1 MKQQNPFLIEGYLS
15 PEYFCDRVQE
25 TAVLDEHIRNQRN
38 VALIAKRRLGKSGM
52 IHNYFYQSS
61 VKEQFY
67 TFYIDIYDTKNLQE
81 FTYELGKGILNTLKS
96 KGRKTLESFLT
107 ILKSLKAGISF
118 DINGVPEWNLSIGE
132 LQMPDIMLD
141 EIFTYLE
148 NADKPCI
155 VAIDEF
161 QVIADYPEKNIE
173 AALRKR
179 IQTCHNAQFIYSGSK
194 RHMMTEMFATQSRP
208 FYNSAVLM
216 GLDAI
221 EESVYHTF
229 SNRHLHVNR
238 QQISKEAF
246 HYLYDRFDGT
256 TWYIQYVLNTLYAD
270 KRADITFGNEDVD
283 NAIQTIIQHNSF
295 AYRSILF
302 LLSPKQKMLLRAI
315 AQEGKVEG
323 IMTQRFLHKHHL
335 TSSVVQGASKVLLDK
350 DMVTNEEGTY
360 YVYDY
365 FMQLWLKDGE

>member
-1 MKQQNPFLIEGYLS
+1 MKQQNPFLIEGYLT

-25 TAVLDEHIRNQRN
+25 TAILDEHLQNQRN

-52 IHNYFYQSS
+52 IHNYFYQPC
-61 VKEQFY
+61 VREQYY

-81 FTYELGKGILNTLKS
+81 FTYELGKGILKTLKS
-96 KGRKTLESFLT
+96 TGRKALESFLT
-107 ILKSLKAGISF
+107 ILKSLKTGISF

-132 LQMPDIMLD
+132 MQVPDIVLD

-148 NADKPCI
+148 SADKPCI

-216 GLDAI
+216 GLEAI

-229 SNRHLHVNR
+229 SNHHLGAN
-238 QQISKEAF
+238 QQLISKEAF

-270 KRADITFGNEDVD
+270 KRTNITFGNDDVD

-295 AYRSILF
+295 AYRSLLF

-323 IMTQRFLHKHHL
+323 IMTQRFLHKYHL
-335 TSSVVQGASKVLLDK
+335 TSSVVQGASKVLLEK
-350 DMVTNEEGTY
+350 DMITNEEGTY
-360 YVYDY
+360 YIYDY
-365 FMQLWLKDGE
+365 FMQLWLKGDE

>member
-1 MKQQNPFLIEGYLS
+1 
-15 PEYFCDRVQE
+15 
-25 TAVLDEHIRNQRN
+25 
-38 VALIAKRRLGKSGM
+38 
-52 IHNYFYQSS
+52 
-61 VKEQFY
+61 
-67 TFYIDIYDTKNLQE
+67 
-81 FTYELGKGILNTLKS
+81 
-96 KGRKTLESFLT
+96 
-107 ILKSLKAGISF
+107 
-118 DINGVPEWNLSIGE
+118 
-132 LQMPDIMLD
+132 
-141 EIFTYLE
+141 
-148 NADKPCI
+148 
-155 VAIDEF
+155 
-161 QVIADYPEKNIE
+161 
-173 AALRKR
+173 
-179 IQTCHNAQFIYSGSK
+179 
-194 RHMMTEMFATQSRP
+194 
-208 FYNSAVLM
+208 M

-229 SNRHLHVNR
+229 SNHHLHVNR

-302 LLSPKQKMLLRAI
+302 LLSPKQKMLLRTI

-360 YVYDY
+360 YIYDY

>member
-1 MKQQNPFLIEGYLS
+1 MKQQNPFLIEGYLT
-15 PEYFCDRVQE
+15 PKFFCDRVQE
-25 TAVLDEHIRNQRN
+25 TAVLDEHIHNQRN

-52 IHNYFYQSS
+52 IHNYFYQPN

-96 KGRKTLESFLT
+96 IGRKALESFLT
-107 ILKSLKAGISF
+107 ILKSLKTGISF

-132 LQMPDIMLD
+132 MQMPDVMLD
-141 EIFTYLE
+141 EIFMYLE
-148 NADKPCI
+148 RADKPCI

-229 SNRHLHVNR
+229 ANHHLQENR
-238 QQISKEAF
+238 QQIGKEAF

-256 TWYIQYVLNTLYAD
+256 TWYIQYVLNMLYAD
-270 KRADITFGNEDVD
+270 KRTDITFDNEDVD
-283 NAIQTIIQHNSF
+283 NAIQTIVQHNSF
-295 AYRSILF
+295 AYRSLLF
-302 LLSPKQKMLLRAI
+302 LLSPKQKMVLRAI

-323 IMTQRFLHKHHL
+323 IMTQRFLHKYHL

-350 DMVTNEEGTY
+350 DMITNEEGTY
-360 YVYDY
+360 YIYDY
-365 FMQLWLKDGE
+365 FMQLWLKGGE